1 MPGRVLWPVS
11 GKEGLKLAMSQR
23 TTWSQCVKRFETTV
37 FASLFPSNPSSSPST
52 TPPPPHLVRSYLFI
66 PCPLL
71 SLISCHHFIQKKR
84 RNLFF
89 LKVVKTWRVP
99 VDVSIVAAVRGVSVL
114 LLPSSCR
121 RVCRRMYLLL
131 PSSPLPPFLVHGAVL
146 TGTATF
152 FLNCYTSTGHNQTCY
167 RKSMLC
173 ASFVSKK
180 QSVTRL
186 RTAQRRARPLGKNY
200 PSYSDQMTRSRES
213 LTRVRLPS

>member
-1 MPGRVLWPVS
+1 MMPGRVLWPVS

-114 LLPSSCR
+114 LLSSCCR
-121 RVCRRMYLLL
+121 RVPCVQTHVPTL
-131 PSSPLPPFLVHGAVL
+131 PLFFPSPFLVVVRGAVL
-146 TGTATF
+146 TGTTTF
-152 FLNCYTSTGHNQTCY
+152 FSYIGHNRNYY
-167 RKSMLC
+167 RNMLC
-173 ASFVSKK
+173 AS
-180 QSVTRL
+180 
-186 RTAQRRARPLGKNY
+186 
-200 PSYSDQMTRSRES
+200 
-213 LTRVRLPS
+213 